1 MINRI
6 WEYVFVFRVFLK
18 YDIITKLFIKGEMY
32 MYDYIK
38 GPITRITP
46 EYIVIEIQGI
56 GWQLNTPNPYVFAV
70 GVEDVQVFTHLNVRE
85 DAQNLFAFKSLEQ
98 RELFRKLIQVSG
110 IGPKGALAILAS
122 GNPSQVIAAIEQE
135 DEVFLVKFPGVG
147 KKTARQMILDLKGKL
162 DMLLENMEL
171 PSSEDELPLF
181 GVNPN
186 KHELEEA
193 ILALQALGYSER
205 ELTKVKK
212 QLDDNDKLE
221 TTEAYMKEALKI
233 LLKQQ

>member
-1 MINRI
+1 
-6 WEYVFVFRVFLK
+6 
-18 YDIITKLFIKGEMY
+18 

-46 EYIVIEIQGI
+46 EYIVIEVQGI
-56 GWQLNTPNPYVFAV
+56 GWQLNTPNPYVFSI
-70 GVEDVQVFTHLNVRE
+70 GSEDVQVFTHLNVRE
-85 DAQNLFAFKSLEQ
+85 DAQNLVAFKSLEQ

-122 GNPSQVIAAIEQE
+122 GNPSHVIAAIEQE
-135 DEVFLVKFPGVG
+135 DELFLVKFPGVG

-162 DMLLENMEL
+162 DMLMENMDL
-171 PSSEDELPLF
+171 PSAEDELPLF
-181 GVNPN
+181 GVNPH

-205 ELTKVKK
+205 ELIKVKK
-212 QLDDNDKLE
+212 QLADNDQL
-221 TTEAYMKEALKI
+221 TSTEAYMKEALKI